1 MREKLSTFI
10 LNQEY
15 GTLILIYQNNTL
27 TDTILTDEEEM
38 YTIRKDIRDKHIVS
52 WEWSTISL
60 FNNNSSNINVI
71 KVELEIWY

>member
-71 KVELEIWY
+71 KVELEI